1 MNERLTNI
9 IEDLAFFDEWE
20 DRYRY
25 LIDLGK
31 ALPTL
36 AEAERSDEHL
46 VHGCQ
51 SQVWLHMNHS
61 SESDAL
67 TLRMDSDAIIV
78 RGLIALIHAAYDG
91 LRPQMVLD
99 FDIEDLFRQ
108 LDLLNHLSMA
118 RGNGLRAMVAK
129 IQEQAAVFTKSA

>member
-9 IEDLAFFDEWE
+9 VEDLAFFDEWE

-36 AEAERSDEHL
+36 AESERNDEHL

-51 SQVWLHMNHS
+51 SQVWLYVTHS
-61 SESDAL
+61 PTSDVL
-67 TLRMDSDAIIV
+67 SLRMDSDAIIV
-78 RGLIALIHAAYDG
+78 RGLIALIHSAYDG
-91 LRPQMVLD
+91 LSPRMALD
-99 FDIEDLFRQ
+99 FDIEALF
-108 LDLLNHLSMA
+108 LEVDLLNHLSMA

-129 IQEQAAVFTKSA
+129 IRQQAAVFTQDA